1 MIFQPLMTFAAVV
14 WALGFVAFGLFI
26 ALRRATPTVTERA
39 VGLVASVLIAALGS
53 GAFVGIMYLV
63 EELL

>member
-14 WALGFVAFGLFI
+14 WALGFVAFGLYI
-26 ALRRATPTVTERA
+26 ALRRATPTFAERA
-39 VGLVASVLIAALGS
+39 VGLVASVAIAALGS
-53 GAFVGIMYLV
+53 GAVVGIMYLV

>member
-1 MIFQPLMTFAAVV
+1 MIFQPLMTFAAIA
-14 WALGFVAFGLFI
+14 WAVGCVAFGLYV
-26 ALRRATPTVTERA
+26 ALRRATPTFTERA
-39 VGLVASVLIAALGS
+39 VALVASVMIAALGS